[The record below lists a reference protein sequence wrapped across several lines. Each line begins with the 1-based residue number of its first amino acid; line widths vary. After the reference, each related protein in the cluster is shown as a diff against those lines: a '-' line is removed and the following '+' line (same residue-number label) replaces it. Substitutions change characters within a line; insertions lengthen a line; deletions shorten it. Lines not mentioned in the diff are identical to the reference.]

1 VVARRDSAVGE
12 QDPDGAKKT
21 TKAAGAGRAKRSAGA
36 AGKAAGAA
44 ASEMA
49 ATAKKAAA
57 VKRAASAKKAAAAP
71 SKKVAAASRKVAA
84 PSGKASAMSK
94 KAAAPSRK
102 AAATSKKVAA
112 PKGAVAPKRAA
123 KKSTPVKVVAK
134 KTSVS
139 SAPAKATAPKQAAA
153 PNKRVAAASK
163 KAAAPNTATK
173 KSAPAKAVTKK
184 TSVSSVPAKATAKK
198 TAALS
203 APVKATARTSTPTS
217 TSTPAK
223 KSAPAKKA
231 VTAAVTPAKATP
243 DKAAPAKATPAK
255 TAPTKITPAKPP
267 RNESHTALVRR
278 ARRINRE
285 LGEVYPYA
293 HPELDFE
300 NPFQLVVA
308 TVLSAQT
315 TDLRVNQTTPALF
328 GKYPTPEDLAA
339 ANPEEVEEILRPTG
353 FFRAKTK
360 SVIGL
365 SKALRDDFGGEV
377 PGRLEDLVKLP
388 GVGRKT
394 AFVVLGNAFGR
405 PGITVDT
412 HFQRLVRRWQWTDA
426 TEPDKIEAAIGG
438 LFPKS
443 EWTMLSHHVIF
454 HGRRICH
461 ARKPA
466 CGACPIAPLCPAYGE
481 GETDP
486 EKAQKLLKYEK
497 GGFPGQRL
505 NPPQSYLDAGGIP
518 APPLGA
524 TIPSASESSASE
536 SSASAPGASAPGAPA
551 PASAAPAP
559 RSPAREAG

>member
-1 VVARRDSAVGE
+1 MSAERDSAVGE
-12 QDPDGAKKT
+12 QVSDGGRKT
-21 TKAAGAGRAKRSAGA
+21 AEAARTAAAAGS
-36 AGKAAGAA
+36 
-44 ASEMA
+44 
-49 ATAKKAAA
+49 
-57 VKRAASAKKAAAAP
+57 ASAKKAAPA
-71 SKKVAAASRKVAA
+71 RK
-84 PSGKASAMSK
+84 
-94 KAAAPSRK
+94 
-102 AAATSKKVAA
+102 
-112 PKGAVAPKRAA
+112 
-123 KKSTPVKVVAK
+123 
-134 KTSVS
+134 
-139 SAPAKATAPKQAAA
+139 
-153 PNKRVAAASK
+153 
-163 KAAAPNTATK
+163 
-173 KSAPAKAVTKK
+173 
-184 TSVSSVPAKATAKK
+184 
-198 TAALS
+198 
-203 APVKATARTSTPTS
+203 
-217 TSTPAK
+217 
-223 KSAPAKKA
+223 APAKKA
-231 VTAAVTPAKATP
+231 TAQKDTAQKAAAKKSAAKKSAAKKAAAKKAVAEKAAPARKSAAKKASGK
-243 DKAAPAKATPAK
+243 KAAPAKSSAALKKAPAPRKQVVAPKKATASVPAAPAK
-255 TAPTKITPAKPP
+255 TVAAHPQG
-267 RNESHTALVRR
+267 ESRTALVRR

-285 LGEVYPYA
+285 LAEVYPYA

-328 GKYPTPEDLAA
+328 AKYPTPEDLAA

-365 SKALRDDFGGEV
+365 SKALVEQFGGEV

-412 HFQRLVRRWQWTDA
+412 HFQRLVRRWKWTDE
-426 TEPDKIEAAIGG
+426 TDPDKIEAAVGA

-443 EWTMLSHHVIF
+443 DWTDLSHHVIW

-486 EKAQKLLKYEK
+486 EKAKKLLKYEK
-497 GGFPGQRL
+497 AGQPGQRL
-505 NPPQSYLDAGGIP
+505 KPPQAYLDAGGRP

-524 TIPSASESSASE
+524 
-536 SSASAPGASAPGAPA
+536 G
-551 PASAAPAP
+551 
-559 RSPAREAG
+559 

>member
-1 VVARRDSAVGE
+1 MTASGRKSARKAAAE
-12 QDPDGAKKT
+12 EAAPAKTAAKK
-21 TKAAGAGRAKRSAGA
+21 AP
-36 AGKAAGAA
+36 
-44 ASEMA
+44 
-49 ATAKKAAA
+49 AKKAAA
-57 VKRAASAKKAAAAP
+57 KKAASGEAAGP
-71 SKKVAAASRKVAA
+71 GRTAAGR
-84 PSGKASAMSK
+84 
-94 KAAAPSRK
+94 
-102 AAATSKKVAA
+102 T
-112 PKGAVAPKRAA
+112 
-123 KKSTPVKVVAK
+123 
-134 KTSVS
+134 
-139 SAPAKATAPKQAAA
+139 APAKAAAG
-153 PNKRVAAASK
+153 
-163 KAAAPNTATK
+163 
-173 KSAPAKAVTKK
+173 K
-184 TSVSSVPAKATAKK
+184 TSR
-198 TAALS
+198 AA
-203 APVKATARTSTPTS
+203 
-217 TSTPAK
+217 
-223 KSAPAKKA
+223 
-231 VTAAVTPAKATP
+231 
-243 DKAAPAKATPAK
+243 KAAPAQKPARKAAHPEAVSKKATVVVDHVAPAA
-255 TAPTKITPAKPP
+255 TLAPRPP
-267 RNESHTALVRR
+267 GNETRTALVRR
-278 ARRINRE
+278 ARRIDRE
-285 LGEVYPYA
+285 LAEVYPYA

-300 NPFQLVVA
+300 NPFQLIVA

-328 GKYPTPEDLAA
+328 ARYPTPEDLAA

-365 SKALRDDFGGEV
+365 SKALVEEFGGEV

-412 HFQRLVRRWQWTDA
+412 HFQRLVRRWQWTDE
-426 TEPDKIEAAIGG
+426 TDPDKIEAAVGS

-486 EKAQKLLKYEK
+486 EKAKKLLKYEK

-505 NPPQSYLDAGGIP
+505 KPPQAYLDAGGIP

-524 TIPSASESSASE
+524 
-536 SSASAPGASAPGAPA
+536 G
-551 PASAAPAP
+551 
-559 RSPAREAG
+559 

>member
-1 VVARRDSAVGE
+1 MT
-12 QDPDGAKKT
+12 PAKKVT
-21 TKAAGAGRAKRSAGA
+21 PAKKASPATKAAA
-36 AGKAAGAA
+36 
-44 ASEMA
+44 E
-49 ATAKKAAA
+49 
-57 VKRAASAKKAAAAP
+57 
-71 SKKVAAASRKVAA
+71 KVV
-84 PSGKASAMSK
+84 
-94 KAAAPSRK
+94 
-102 AAATSKKVAA
+102 
-112 PKGAVAPKRAA
+112 
-123 KKSTPVKVVAK
+123 PVK
-134 KTSVS
+134 
-139 SAPAKATAPKQAAA
+139 
-153 PNKRVAAASK
+153 AASK
-163 KAAAPNTATK
+163 KAVSEKAVSKKAVSKKAVGGARASK
-173 KSAPAKAVTKK
+173 KAVAGQGASKSAASGAGAARKA
-184 TSVSSVPAKATAKK
+184 AKK
-198 TAALS
+198 TV
-203 APVKATARTSTPTS
+203 P
-217 TSTPAK
+217 
-223 KSAPAKKA
+223 
-231 VTAAVTPAKATP
+231 
-243 DKAAPAKATPAK
+243 AAPA
-255 TAPTKITPAKPP
+255 PP
-267 RNESHTALVRR
+267 RNESRTALVRR

-285 LGEVYPYA
+285 LAEVYPYA

-328 GKYPTPEDLAA
+328 ARYPTPEDLAA
-339 ANPEEVEEILRPTG
+339 ADPEEVEEILRPTG

-365 SKALRDDFGGEV
+365 SRALRDDFGGEV

-412 HFQRLVRRWQWTDA
+412 HFQRLVRRWQWTA
-426 TEPDKIEAAIGG
+426 ETEPDKIEKAVGE

-486 EKAQKLLKYEK
+486 EKATKLLKYEK

-505 NPPQSYLDAGGIP
+505 NPPQSYLDAGGRP

-524 TIPSASESSASE
+524 
-536 SSASAPGASAPGAPA
+536 G
-551 PASAAPAP
+551 
-559 RSPAREAG
+559 